1 MKITVF
7 NGSPSAEQSN
17 TNVIVEAFLKGA
29 RLGGAE
35 IENIFLI
42 EKNIEHCKGCFSCWF
57 KTPGKCVFN
66 DDMEQLLNKY
76 KNSDIVCFAT
86 PVYTWN
92 MTAVMKNFV
101 DRLVSLKSPILVQ
114 QNGNFDLEDS
124 IPKTQQFIVISNSG
138 FPGNNNFTTMKEIFK
153 YCNPILEIYRNC
165 GRLLKSKDEK
175 VRMVVNDYLKYVKQA
190 GYEIVTQDK
199 ISYDTR
205 ENLEKDLISLD
216 EYIKL
221 LGMQK

>member
-1 MKITVF
+1 MKIIVF
-7 NGSPSAEQSN
+7 NGSPSAGQSN
-17 TNVIVEAFLKGA
+17 TNVIVEAFLEGA

-35 IENIFLI
+35 TQNIFLI
-42 EKNIEHCKGCFSCWF
+42 EKNIEHCKGCFYCWF
-57 KTPGKCVFN
+57 KMPGKCVFN

-76 KNSDIVCFAT
+76 KDSDIVCFAT

-92 MTAVMKNFV
+92 MTAAMKNFV
-101 DRLVSLKSPILVQ
+101 DRLVSLKSPILMQ
-114 QNGNFDLEDS
+114 QNGNFNLEDS

-138 FPGNNNFTTMKEIFK
+138 FPGDNNFNTMKEIFK

-165 GRLLKSKDEK
+165 GKLLKNKDEK
-175 VRMVVNDYLKYVKQA
+175 IKIIVNDYLKYVKQS
-190 GYEIVTQDK
+190 GYEIVTKNK

-205 ENLEKDLISLD
+205 VNLEKDLVSLD

-221 LGMQK
+221 LGM